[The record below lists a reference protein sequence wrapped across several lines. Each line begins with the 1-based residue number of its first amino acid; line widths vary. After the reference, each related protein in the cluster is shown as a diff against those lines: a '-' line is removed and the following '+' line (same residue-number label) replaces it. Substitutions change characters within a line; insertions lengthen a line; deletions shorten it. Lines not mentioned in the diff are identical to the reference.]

1 MVDVDAADSDV
12 NYCFSY
18 YGNAIAK
25 EIIDTIS
32 AASDRTKERDNGSQ
46 KRKLSSE
53 RCSTYSLPLSVISN
67 MAFGWEI
74 FP

>member
-32 AASDRTKERDNGSQ
+32 AASDRPKERDNGSQ

-53 RCSTYSLPLSVISN
+53 RCST
-67 MAFGWEI
+67 
-74 FP
+74 